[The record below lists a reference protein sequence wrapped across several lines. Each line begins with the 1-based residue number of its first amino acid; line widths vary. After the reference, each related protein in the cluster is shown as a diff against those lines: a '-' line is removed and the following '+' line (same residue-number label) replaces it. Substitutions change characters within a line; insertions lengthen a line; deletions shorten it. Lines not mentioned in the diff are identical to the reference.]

1 MGSHS
6 EESIPGE
13 SGIQNK
19 RSSIHIGDFLLQL
32 GQMQKDDEQFISA
45 YLEGDESALS
55 FLVDKYLKN
64 VYNFAFQ
71 LTRNRQAAEDI
82 TQDSFIKAW
91 KHIRRYRQGSS
102 FQTWL
107 FAITRNTAID
117 WLRQKK
123 EVAFSSFEN
132 EQGVNSL
139 VETLTDKQPL
149 PDELIAQAENTVF
162 VQALLA
168 QLDPQYREVLT
179 LRYSSNLTFKEI
191 GEIVRRPLHTVKS
204 QHRRALAALRRAL
217 QTRPV

>member
-1 MGSHS
+1 M
-6 EESIPGE
+6 
-13 SGIQNK
+13 
-19 RSSIHIGDFLLQL
+19 
-32 GQMQKDDEQFISA
+32 
-45 YLEGDESALS
+45 
-55 FLVDKYLKN
+55 
-64 VYNFAFQ
+64 
-71 LTRNRQAAEDI
+71 
-82 TQDSFIKAW
+82 
-91 KHIRRYRQGSS
+91 
-102 FQTWL
+102 
-107 FAITRNTAID
+107 
-117 WLRQKK
+117 
-123 EVAFSSFEN
+123 
-132 EQGVNSL
+132 NSL